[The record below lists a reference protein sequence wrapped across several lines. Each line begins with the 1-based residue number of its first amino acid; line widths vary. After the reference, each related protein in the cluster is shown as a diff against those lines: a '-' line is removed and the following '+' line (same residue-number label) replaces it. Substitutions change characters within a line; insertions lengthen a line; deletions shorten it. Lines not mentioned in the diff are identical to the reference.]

1 MNRLIKFY
9 NQNRYIIW
17 MAVLIIIAIIALIQ
31 ILNNFAL
38 KRSGLKNNIDQ
49 NANSTNTIN
58 KNYSVITGKE
68 VKEEV
73 SQIIDEFINYCN
85 NQEVEKAYGLL
96 SEECI
101 KTLYPT
107 LEDFTQKYYEKLF
120 INKKTYLYQSWISYD
135 NKYTYKVDF
144 LDDMLATGTA
154 STSSII
160 DYYTVVKD
168 NQNYKLNINKFIGIT
183 DINKTETKN
192 NITINVNR
200 KKVFMDYETYEI
212 EIKNNSEKEIMLD
225 SLQDTDTVYV
235 ENDSKQQYYWTSHE
249 ILEED
254 ITIKRAQGKKIDIKF
269 NKEYKPSKE
278 AKKIVFS
285 EIMLNT
291 LDSLKIEIN
300 LW

>member
-38 KRSGLKNNIDQ
+38 KRSGIKNNIDQ

-68 VKEEV
+68 IKEEV

-192 NITINVNR
+192 NITIYVNR

>member
-38 KRSGLKNNIDQ
+38 KRSGIKNNIDQ

-68 VKEEV
+68 IKEEV

-96 SEECI
+96 SDECI

-107 LEDFTQKYYEKLF
+107 LEDFTQKYYQKLF

>member
-38 KRSGLKNNIDQ
+38 KRSGIKNNIDQ

-68 VKEEV
+68 IKEEV

-107 LEDFTQKYYEKLF
+107 LEDFTQKYYQKLF

-154 STSSII
+154 SNSSII
-160 DYYTVVKD
+160 DYYTVVKN

-235 ENDSKQQYYWTSHE
+235 ENDNKQQYYWTSHE

-285 EIMLNT
+285 KIMLNT

>member
-38 KRSGLKNNIDQ
+38 KRSGIKNNIDQ

-68 VKEEV
+68 IKEEV

-96 SEECI
+96 SDECI

-107 LEDFTQKYYEKLF
+107 LEDFTQKYYQKLF

-154 STSSII
+154 SNSSII
-160 DYYTVVKD
+160 DYYTVVKN

-235 ENDSKQQYYWTSHE
+235 ENDNKQQYYWTSHE

-285 EIMLNT
+285 KIMLNT

>member
-192 NITINVNR
+192 NITIYVNR